1 MLFAL
6 FGDKDAKKIG
16 KKLQIYII
24 FYSRKRK
31 IGIFWPCT
39 GFRQGFQVPPLKLGP
54 PKHLGPPK
62 YFLGAGPPNIF
73 VPLENY
79 KYRKSNSK
87 RDNTIPN
94 TFNEWFLG
102 KQYAYK
108 SCLNVFWGDKEAPQA
123 KILEIW
129 SGKTSKST
137 VVGFHDGINISF
149 NRDDSSPPKICQM
162 TQVPPAK
169 EGPPRNIYF
178 CSPRDK
184 YPKFCL

>member
-1 MLFAL
+1 MRWFTLRKHL
-6 FGDKDAKKIG
+6 CHSVRSITVNIEYAKI
-16 KKLQIYII
+16 
-24 FYSRKRK
+24 
-31 IGIFWPCT
+31 P

-102 KQYAYK
+102 KLYACK

-169 EGPPRNIYF
+169 EGPPRNKYF
-178 CSPRDK
+178 LQPPRQISK
-184 YPKFCL
+184 ILPVAPPK

>member
-1 MLFAL
+1 M
-6 FGDKDAKKIG
+6 IG
-16 KKLQIYII
+16 
-24 FYSRKRK
+24 
-31 IGIFWPCT
+31 GHVP

-102 KQYAYK
+102 KLYACK
-108 SCLNVFWGDKEAPQA
+108 SCPNVFE
-123 KILEIW
+123 EIKKRRRRKFW
-129 SGKTSKST
+129 KYEVEKRQ
-137 VVGFHDGINISF
+137 
-149 NRDDSSPPKICQM
+149 NRQ
-162 TQVPPAK
+162 
-169 EGPPRNIYF
+169 
-178 CSPRDK
+178 
-184 YPKFCL
+184 L